1 MNKFQ
6 KQDNTK
12 LTENGD
18 LAFNSTG
25 NNLLDFLFMSSYFE
39 KHLDEAKIGTSDKEK
54 LFARFLRDPRFGLG
68 RRDLGRELMAQSD
81 VDIKDIVGS
90 GRFDDLLAI
99 LKNKTTDD
107 DKTENI
113 LSYWHNEISKG
124 NELAKKWASRLTGK
138 DKKYAKLL
146 ANEWGMS
153 EKEYRAFIK
162 CENTTEYKLSYT
174 TEDKQNALEEIFD
187 SKNLSHPLID
197 KIEFEKVPSLA
208 MLKYYNIF
216 KSRPDLSERFNKYLE
231 DVKNNK
237 KELKISTS
245 TVYDIYKNREKV
257 DADLFF
263 DKLEKISINCIPV
276 LDSSG
281 SMMWCFGDFY
291 GKACSIAHY
300 LAKCSSFCNNQ
311 VVSFSSSPELI
322 NITGNTYS
330 KQIESMYTGD
340 CTNTDLAKVMELFK
354 DLKEFPNFIVIL
366 SDMEF
371 DEGSAVKKDE
381 LMKLWKKK
389 EYKTKIV
396 WWNFND
402 RNKTVPEMD
411 EMGNIY
417 LSGYSPMLLKY
428 LEVGFDGNKFLDKLL
443 EEYSKKVSTK

>member
-124 NELAKKWASRLTGK
+124 NELAKKWAPRLTGK

-162 CENTTEYKLSYT
+162 CENTTEY
-174 TEDKQNALEEIFD
+174 
-187 SKNLSHPLID
+187 NLI
-197 KIEFEKVPSLA
+197 
-208 MLKYYNIF
+208 
-216 KSRPDLSERFNKYLE
+216 
-231 DVKNNK
+231 
-237 KELKISTS
+237 
-245 TVYDIYKNREKV
+245 
-257 DADLFF
+257 
-263 DKLEKISINCIPV
+263 
-276 LDSSG
+276 
-281 SMMWCFGDFY
+281 
-291 GKACSIAHY
+291 IA
-300 LAKCSSFCNNQ
+300 KTRT
-311 VVSFSSSPELI
+311 FS
-322 NITGNTYS
+322 
-330 KQIESMYTGD
+330 
-340 CTNTDLAKVMELFK
+340 
-354 DLKEFPNFIVIL
+354 
-366 SDMEF
+366 
-371 DEGSAVKKDE
+371 
-381 LMKLWKKK
+381 
-389 EYKTKIV
+389 
-396 WWNFND
+396 
-402 RNKTVPEMD
+402 
-411 EMGNIY
+411 
-417 LSGYSPMLLKY
+417 
-428 LEVGFDGNKFLDKLL
+428 
-443 EEYSKKVSTK
+443 